1 MVCKRCGKE
10 IAKGW
15 RYCPNCGSII
25 QAPRKSLF
33 DDIFSRFRN
42 EFSEMDKM
50 QNKQFEVLDLSP
62 LFKGGPP
69 KVQGVMR
76 PTRKGFTIKIT
87 RSGNRKPKIDVRT
100 FGNVNNDEVRK
111 EVNDEMKSLGI
122 SNGGQEFPKPAQRP
136 AEPRSAKPAPEEKP
150 AKVTEEPE
158 TTVKREGQKV
168 VVDMKLPDVKAEE
181 DIRISQ
187 LESSVEVRA
196 RVGDKAYFKIITKPG
211 KLSISSKSFKDGQLH
226 LEFS

>member
-1 MVCKRCGKE
+1 MVCKRCGKQVE
-10 IAKGW
+10 KGW

-25 QAPRKSLF
+25 HVPRKSLF

-42 EFSEMDKM
+42 EFSGMGRM

-62 LFKGGPP
+62 LFKGGPA
-69 KVQGVMR
+69 KVRGTMV
-76 PTRKGFTIKIT
+76 PARKGFTIKIT
-87 RSGNRKPKIDVRT
+87 RSGNQKPRIDVRT

-111 EVNDEMKSLGI
+111 EVADEMRSLGI
-122 SNGGQEFPKPAQRP
+122 SNGGQQFPKPAQRP
-136 AEPRSAKPAPEEKP
+136 AETVAKPESEEKP

-168 VVDMKLPDVKAEE
+168 MVDMKLPDVKAEE

-196 RVGDKAYFKIITKPG
+196 RAGDKAYFKIITKPG
-211 KLSISSKSFKDGQLH
+211 QLAISSKSFKKGQLH